1 MQPDTQWFIY
11 KRPVEDPYVLI
22 GQVST
27 CVYQSL
33 TELLN
38 IFPVMNQSFI
48 LWGCQWKTGR
58 LPEGKS
64 QERILVRKDVK
75 EWREHGVE
83 LVEGSDGGLLRGR
96 HATAAEVVVLLMDV
110 GHLERL
116 SEKHRRIPISHLLNC
131 ISRIFIESKIDML
144 HVHRTQCMD
153 HL

>member
-48 LWGCQWKTGR
+48 LWCCQWKTGR

-96 HATAAEVVVLLMDV
+96 HAAAAEVVVLLMVV
-110 GHLERL
+110 GHRDSLAGKKSDSSYWTASSWFLNPFLTGSRTAYRH
-116 SEKHRRIPISHLLNC
+116 SSKIPI
-131 ISRIFIESKIDML
+131 II
-144 HVHRTQCMD
+144 
-153 HL
+153 